1 MITRITEVVLLFYQF
16 SIKRYSFYKIAGS
29 KTKNTL
35 KTYQTVLEH
44 IHHLH
49 HEKEHL
55 TGNITNFSLAFLEH
69 HKIRLRINL
78 V

>member
-1 MITRITEVVLLFYQF
+1 MLTRITEVVLPFYQF

-35 KTYQTVLEH
+35 RTYQKVLEH

-49 HEKEHL
+49 YEKEHL
-55 TGNITNFSLAFLEH
+55 TGNITNFSLVFLEH
-69 HKIRLRINL
+69 HKIRSTINL